1 MIYRAIG
8 KAVVRMS
15 LFYVRQRYARQIRVG
30 IGLGAVGLG
39 IAAYLATRNVPE
51 G

>member
-8 KAVVRMS
+8 KAVVRMTLLYLRS
-15 LFYVRQRYARQIRVG
+15 RYARQIRVAVG
-30 IGLGAVGLG
+30 AGAVAVG
-39 IAAYLATRNVPE
+39 IAAYLAARNVPE